1 MKKIVKIMNLDCAN
15 CAQELEHAISKIEG
29 VNEVS
34 IHFMTQKMTIDIT
47 DEKYDKVIQAI
58 EKAKKKVEPDC
69 EIVGL

>member
-1 MKKIVKIMNLDCAN
+1 MKKVVKIMNLDCAN
-15 CAQELEHAISKIEG
+15 CAQELEYTISKIEG

-34 IHFMTQKMTIDIT
+34 IHFMTQKMTIDIE
-47 DEKYDKVIQAI
+47 DEQYDKVIKAI

>member
-1 MKKIVKIMNLDCAN
+1 MKKVVKIMNLDCAN

-34 IHFMTQKMTIDIT
+34 IHFMTQKMTIDIE
-47 DEKYDKVIQAI
+47 DEQYDKAIKAI

>member
-1 MKKIVKIMNLDCAN
+1 MKKVVKIMNLDCAN
-15 CAQELEHAISKIEG
+15 CAQELEHVISKIEG

-34 IHFMTQKMTIDIT
+34 IHFMTQKMTIDIE
-47 DEKYDKVIQAI
+47 DEQYDKVIKAI

>member
-1 MKKIVKIMNLDCAN
+1 MKKVVKIMNLDCAN

-34 IHFMTQKMTIDIT
+34 IHFMTQKMTIDIE
-47 DEKYDKVIQAI
+47 DEQYDKVIKAI